1 MPINDLC
8 SFSHGEPVPQV
19 KILIPMS
26 QWAAYVRSIFSRLEP
41 PSIDELDLPGD
52 HVQMIAAKATWEA
65 RAFAR
70 GAPDFEGTTWPQ
82 AFRYHSIMRQKIEKN
97 FLAKRKLPTV
107 AELNEALIQQ
117 SEDQHSAAKNDLG
130 PDPVWNLAIKDKLA
144 TIPFY
149 FNWAK
154 FLTPREA
161 DVLGMH
167 LFSYLAAHFTSN
179 SVCPFQLAVQLL

>member
-1 MPINDLC
+1 M
-8 SFSHGEPVPQV
+8 PQV

-26 QWAAYVRSIFSRLEP
+26 QWSDYVRSVFSRLEP

-52 HVQMIAAKATWEA
+52 HSQIIAARVKWEA

-70 GAPDFEGTTWPQ
+70 GAPDFEGATWPQ
-82 AFRYHSIMRQKIEKN
+82 AFLWHSIMRRKIQKKFLIESEKV
-97 FLAKRKLPTV
+97 PTV
-107 AELNEALIQQ
+107 AELREALIQQ
-117 SEDQHSAAKNDLG
+117 SEDQHNAAKNDLG

-149 FNWAK
+149 YNWAK

-161 DVLGMH
+161 DVLGVH